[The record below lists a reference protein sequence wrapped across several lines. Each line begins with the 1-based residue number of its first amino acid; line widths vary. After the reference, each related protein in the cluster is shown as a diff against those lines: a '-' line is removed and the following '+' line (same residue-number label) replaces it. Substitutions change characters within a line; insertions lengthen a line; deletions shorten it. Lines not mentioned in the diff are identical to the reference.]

1 MADTNLTSILL
12 VLGNLSRSTQISQR
26 RLTRVP
32 ELESTPPLIV
42 LTGGNIYSR
51 PPIQSPPI

>member
-12 VLGNLSRSTQISQR
+12 VLGNLSRSTRISQR

-32 ELESTPPLIV
+32 ELESTPSLTVP
-42 LTGGNIYSR
+42 TGGNIYLLEL
-51 PPIQSPPI
+51 